1 MPIRNIAT
9 LAIAVFLGLISV
21 ILVRSYLGTETR
33 SRLVPVAAVTTTPV
47 VVAAQPVARGA
58 VLQPALL
65 KVVNFPANSI
75 PAGSFR
81 AVSQLVGSGA
91 DQPMALHAIV
101 ANEPVLS
108 DEISGASG
116 KHSLSIEISSGMRA
130 VSLRSNDVAGVGGF
144 VLPGDRVDVMLT
156 RTAANQPSDAVTQV
170 LAENV
175 LVLGVDQSSNDNSDT
190 PVVARSV
197 TIEVT
202 PSQAQTISLGETV
215 GTLSLA
221 LRHMADGTPLT
232 KRETSVA
239 DLGSAAPAVRRALA
253 QSELRVTRGV
263 VSTLYHVGGST
274 AR

>member
-9 LAIAVFLGLISV
+9 LAIAVFLGLLSIV
-21 ILVRSYLGTETR
+21 LVRSYLNTGTR
-33 SRLVPVAAVTTTPV
+33 SDPTQIVAQKTVPV
-47 VVAAQPVARGA
+47 VVAAQTVARGQA
-58 VLQPALL
+58 LQPNLF
-65 KVVNFPANSI
+65 KVVNFPADSV
-75 PAGSFR
+75 PTGSFR
-81 AVSQLVGSGA
+81 TVSQIAGSGT

-108 DEISGASG
+108 DEISGANG
-116 KHSLSIEISSGMRA
+116 KHTLSIEISSGMRA

-156 RTAANQPSDAVTQV
+156 RAPANQTDDAITQV

-175 LVLGVDQSSNDNSDT
+175 LVLGVDQSSNDAADT

-197 TIEVT
+197 TVEVT
-202 PSQAQTISLGETV
+202 PAQAQTISLGQTV

-221 LRHMADGTPLT
+221 LRHAADGTPLT

-239 DLGSAAPAVRRALA
+239 DLGTVARVRHST
-253 QSELRVTRGV
+253 QSEFRVTRGV
-263 VSTLYHVGGST
+263 ESSVYRVVGGNV
-274 AR
+274 R